1 MPGILHGRSMPV
13 IAALW
18 TLTLVLI
25 VQGTRT
31 EGSGLI
37 DWARLWVLF
46 TRINPYF
53 FAALGIAAA
62 VGLSVA
68 GAAWGILI
76 TGSSLL
82 GAAVHTPRITSKN
95 LISVIF
101 CEAVAIY
108 GVIIAIILS
117 TKLEY
122 VPRDADTGTFH
133 ASTMMAGYAVF
144 ASGLTCGLANLVCGI
159 CVGVVGS
166 SCALADAANPTLFVK
181 ILVIE
186 IFGSALGL
194 FGVII
199 AIIQSSNAVFEKL

>member
-1 MPGILHGRSMPV
+1 M
-13 IAALW
+13 
-18 TLTLVLI
+18 
-25 VQGTRT
+25 
-31 EGSGLI
+31 
-37 DWARLWVLF
+37 LF

-53 FAALGIAAA
+53 FSAMGIAAA

-68 GAAWGILI
+68 GAAWGIFI

-122 VPRDADTGTFH
+122 VPSDPDTGAFH
-133 ASTMMAGYAVF
+133 RTTMMAGYAVF
-144 ASGLTCGLANLVCGI
+144 ASGLTCGLANLGCGI

-194 FGVII
+194 FGVIV
-199 AIIQSSNAVFEKL
+199 AIILSSNAVFEKV